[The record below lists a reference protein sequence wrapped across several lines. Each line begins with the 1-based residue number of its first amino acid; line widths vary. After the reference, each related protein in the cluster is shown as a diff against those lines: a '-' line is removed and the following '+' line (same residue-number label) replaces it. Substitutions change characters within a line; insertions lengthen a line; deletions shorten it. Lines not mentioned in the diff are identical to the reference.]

1 MLIIS
6 MLFLFSLLLFLGMPI
21 AFVIGIVGL
30 VMLIIGDIPLEI
42 IIQRSFA
49 GVNNFSYLAI
59 PLFIMAGD
67 IMGKGGLTRRLMTFA
82 NAVVGKL
89 SGGTAITT
97 VVTSALFG
105 AVSGSTVATTYAV
118 GSVLVPRLKE
128 ENIRIHL

>member
-67 IMGKGGLTRRLMTFA
+67 IMGKGGLTRRLMIFA

-105 AVSGSTVATTYAV
+105 AVSGSTA
-118 GSVLVPRLKE
+118 
-128 ENIRIHL
+128 